1 LVFTHPAAL
10 DPFAIVM
17 IPLSVISFTV
27 IAFVAVLEV
36 YRCLKERDERREETA
51 RLLGPCCAP
60 PPDVAIQTITLAAGD
75 RRSGACIHKPR

>member
-1 LVFTHPAAL
+1 MVFTHPAAL

-51 RLLGPCCAP
+51 RLLGPC
-60 PPDVAIQTITLAAGD
+60 
-75 RRSGACIHKPR
+75 